1 MVIEEF
7 YGNFCGR
14 YFTVKRF
21 SWLFDLFVILFKRSL
36 ILPYKPP
43 ISSDFIGYF
52 TSRGAKSPRNKPVCV
67 VICPSIS
74 YVEIK

>member
-7 YGNFCGR
+7 MAILSGR

-21 SWLFDLFVILFKRSL
+21 AWLLDLFVILFNGSL
-36 ILPYKPP
+36 ILPYNPP